1 MHELNKCVHMDFNK
15 SHGCTCSTDKDNL
28 NKVGMG
34 TNLPAAETNDAKDQK

>member
-1 MHELNKCVHMDFNK
+1 MDFNK

-34 TNLPAAETNDAKDQK
+34 TNLPAADANDSKDKK